1 MYYPEHTSLA
11 TDSYYKQA
19 LSRSK
24 GRKRYEDI
32 SRNTSNVPI
41 EHVVNV
47 TNKLSNT
54 IDHFYSKKS
63 SLDSTRISRT

>member
-1 MYYPEHTSLA
+1 MFYPEHTSLT

-19 LSRSK
+19 ISRSK

-41 EHVVNV
+41 EHAVKV

-54 IDHFYSKKS
+54 IDNFYSKKNS
-63 SLDSTRISRT
+63 VDSTRISRV